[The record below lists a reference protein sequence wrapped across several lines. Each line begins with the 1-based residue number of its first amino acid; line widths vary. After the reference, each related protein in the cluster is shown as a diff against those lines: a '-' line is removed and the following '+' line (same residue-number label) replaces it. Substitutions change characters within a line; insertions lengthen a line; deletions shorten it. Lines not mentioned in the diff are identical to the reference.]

1 MYYSIKM
8 SELEIVASFKVI
20 IIGNSG
26 VGKTSILE
34 RFILDKF
41 NESLLSTIGINCSE
55 KIIILENGKKI
66 KLKLYDTA
74 GQEKFNSISRSYFR
88 NADGVLFV
96 YAVNDLK
103 SFENIKNWIEI
114 FMENHNGKK
123 NIPLY
128 LIENK
133 NDLDRNVEEYLIDDF
148 LNDYKF
154 EFKSTSAKLNDGNT
168 INELFQ
174 ELSELL
180 YKNNKLSENKQKIF
194 QIHNKR
200 KIKKSFCMC
209 LVD

>member
-1 MYYSIKM
+1 M
-8 SELEIVASFKVI
+8 SELDIVASFKII

-41 NESLLSTIGINCSE
+41 DESLLSTIGINFSE
-55 KIIILENGKKI
+55 KVIILENGKKI

-96 YAVNDLK
+96 YAVNDLN
-103 SFENIKNWIEI
+103 SFQNIKNWIEL

-133 NDLDRNVEEYLIDDF
+133 NDLDRKVEEYLIDEF
-148 LNDYKF
+148 LNEYKF

-180 YKNNKLSENKQKIF
+180 YKNYNISESKQKAINIF
-194 QIHNKR
+194 HQKKINK
-200 KIKKSFCMC
+200 KHC
-209 LVD
+209 LCQLQ

>member
-1 MYYSIKM
+1 M
-8 SELEIVASFKVI
+8 
-20 IIGNSG
+20 
-26 VGKTSILE
+26 
-34 RFILDKF
+34 
-41 NESLLSTIGINCSE
+41 IN
-55 KIIILENGKKI
+55 
-66 KLKLYDTA
+66 LKLFDTA
-74 GQEKFNSISRSYFR
+74 GQEKFRSISKSYFR

-103 SFENIKNWIEI
+103 SFQNIKNWIEI

-133 NDLDRNVEEYLIDDF
+133 NDLDRKVEEYLIDDF
-148 LNDYKF
+148 LNEYKF

-180 YKNNKLSENKQKIF
+180 YKNYRFSENKQKIF
-194 QIHNKR
+194 EIHNKR
-200 KIKKSFCMC
+200 KIKKIVLYVVFE
-209 LVD
+209 

>member
-8 SELEIVASFKVI
+8 SELDIVASFKII

-41 NESLLSTIGINCSE
+41 DESLLSTIGINFSE
-55 KIIILENGKKI
+55 KVILLENSKKI

-74 GQEKFNSISRSYFR
+74 GQEKFDSISKSYFR

-96 YAVNDLK
+96 YAVNDLN
-103 SFENIKNWIEI
+103 SFQNIKNWIEL

-133 NDLDRNVEEYLIDDF
+133 NDLDRKVEEYLIDEF
-148 LNDYKF
+148 LN
-154 EFKSTSAKLNDGNT
+154 E
-168 INELFQ
+168 
-174 ELSELL
+174 
-180 YKNNKLSENKQKIF
+180 
-194 QIHNKR
+194 
-200 KIKKSFCMC
+200 
-209 LVD
+209 

>member
-1 MYYSIKM
+1 M
-8 SELEIVASFKVI
+8 SELDIVASFKII

-41 NESLLSTIGINCSE
+41 DESLLSTIGINFSE
-55 KIIILENGKKI
+55 KVILLENGKKI

-96 YAVNDLK
+96 YAVNDLN
-103 SFENIKNWIEI
+103 SFQNIKNWIEL

-133 NDLDRNVEEYLIDDF
+133 NDLDRKVEEYLIDEF
-148 LNDYKF
+148 LNEYKF

-180 YKNNKLSENKQKIF
+180 YKSYNISENKQKTFGINR
-194 QIHNKR
+194 QR
-200 KIKKSFCMC
+200 KINHNNNDCIC
-209 LVD
+209 NYH

>member
-1 MYYSIKM
+1 M
-8 SELEIVASFKVI
+8 SELDIVASFKII

-41 NESLLSTIGINCSE
+41 DESLLSTIGINFSE
-55 KIIILENGKKI
+55 KVIILENGKKI

-96 YAVNDLK
+96 YAVNDLN
-103 SFENIKNWIEI
+103 SFQNIKNWIEL

-133 NDLDRNVEEYLIDDF
+133 NDLDRKVEEYLIDEF
-148 LNDYKF
+148 LNEYKF

-174 ELSELL
+174 
-180 YKNNKLSENKQKIF
+180 
-194 QIHNKR
+194 
-200 KIKKSFCMC
+200 
-209 LVD
+209 

>member
-8 SELEIVASFKVI
+8 SELDIVASFKII

-41 NESLLSTIGINCSE
+41 DESLLSTIGINFSE
-55 KIIILENGKKI
+55 KVILLENSKKI

-74 GQEKFNSISRSYFR
+74 GQEKFNSISKSYFR

-96 YAVNDLK
+96 YAVNDLN
-103 SFENIKNWIEI
+103 SFQNIKNWIEL

-133 NDLDRNVEEYLIDDF
+133 NDLDRKVEEYLIDEF
-148 LNDYKF
+148 LNEYKF

-180 YKNNKLSENKQKIF
+180 YKNYNLSENKQNIF
-194 QIHNKR
+194 NIH
-200 KIKKSFCMC
+200 KKKEYKKNSCIC
-209 LVD
+209 NV